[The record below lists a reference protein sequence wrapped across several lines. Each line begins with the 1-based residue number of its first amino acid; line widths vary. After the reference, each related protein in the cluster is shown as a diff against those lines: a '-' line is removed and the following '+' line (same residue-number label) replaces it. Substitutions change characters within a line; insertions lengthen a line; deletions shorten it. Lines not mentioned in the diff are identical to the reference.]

1 MAMSL
6 FFPHE
11 IATHVFVDEG
21 YIVIEQYVDNNLVDQ
36 ISSVRLT
43 EHQFME
49 IFNREKQIRK
59 MLEDEGSA
67 GVMP

>member
-1 MAMSL
+1 MSL
-6 FFPHE
+6 FFPHA

-21 YIVIEQYVDNNLVDQ
+21 YIVIEQYKDNHLVEL
-36 ISSVRLT
+36 ISSVKLT

-59 MLEDEGSA
+59 MLEDEGSS

>member
-1 MAMSL
+1 MSL
-6 FFPHE
+6 FFPHA

-21 YIVIEQYVDNNLVDQ
+21 YIVIEQYEDNNLVAP

-49 IFNREKQIRK
+49 IFNREKQIK
-59 MLEDEGSA
+59 NMIQDDSAGSA
-67 GVMP
+67 S